1 MKAARAFFKRPWIII
16 AVCVILTGLL
26 GFFVTSL
33 GIDNSIRQFLPQ
45 KDASY
50 TRLTETE
57 DQFGSMIVIGVSL
70 ESTNGTVLTPENIE
84 VTDLDCEQQTFV
96 PGVKSLDTM
105 EFEANYDK
113 EIYSTLTANE
123 KKDGYFELEFGT
135 DGADGV
141 FEWEGMY
148 TLSVLG
154 GGTNEARKMKIV
166 VTPSTDIKLQS
177 A

>member
-1 MKAARAFFKRPWIII
+1 MARSTIHTTLKFGTTKES
-16 AVCVILTGLL
+16 LTKMCPI
-26 GFFVTSL
+26 TSYPDL
-33 GIDNSIRQFLPQ
+33 
-45 KDASY
+45 
-50 TRLTETE
+50 
-57 DQFGSMIVIGVSL
+57 IG
-70 ESTNGTVLTPENIE
+70 TPENIE

-141 FEWEGMY
+141 FEWQGMY

-166 VTPSTDIKLQS
+166 VTPSTDFKLQS

>member
-1 MKAARAFFKRPWIII
+1 MARSTIHTTLKFGTEKGS
-16 AVCVILTGLL
+16 LTKMCPI
-26 GFFVTSL
+26 TSYPDL
-33 GIDNSIRQFLPQ
+33 
-45 KDASY
+45 
-50 TRLTETE
+50 
-57 DQFGSMIVIGVSL
+57 IG
-70 ESTNGTVLTPENIE
+70 TPENIE

-96 PGVKSLDTM
+96 PGVKALDTM

-113 EIYSTLTANE
+113 TVYSTLSANE

-141 FEWEGMY
+141 FEWQGMY

>member
-1 MKAARAFFKRPWIII
+1 MARSTIHTTLKFGTAKES
-16 AVCVILTGLL
+16 LTKMCPI
-26 GFFVTSL
+26 TSYPDL
-33 GIDNSIRQFLPQ
+33 
-45 KDASY
+45 
-50 TRLTETE
+50 
-57 DQFGSMIVIGVSL
+57 IG
-70 ESTNGTVLTPENIE
+70 TPENIE

-96 PGVKSLDTM
+96 PGVKALDTM

-113 EIYSTLTANE
+113 TVYSTLSANE

-141 FEWEGMY
+141 FEWQGMY

-166 VTPSTDIKLQS
+166 VTPSTDITMKTV
-177 A
+177 

>member
-1 MKAARAFFKRPWIII
+1 MARSTIHTTLKFGTTKES
-16 AVCVILTGLL
+16 LTKMCPI
-26 GFFVTSL
+26 TSYPDL
-33 GIDNSIRQFLPQ
+33 
-45 KDASY
+45 
-50 TRLTETE
+50 
-57 DQFGSMIVIGVSL
+57 IG
-70 ESTNGTVLTPENIE
+70 TPENIE

-113 EIYSTLTANE
+113 TVYSTLSANE

-135 DGADGV
+135 GGADGV
-141 FEWEGMY
+141 FEWQGMY

-166 VTPSTDIKLQS
+166 VTPSTDITMKTV
-177 A
+177 

>member
-1 MKAARAFFKRPWIII
+1 MARSTIHTTLKFGTEKGS
-16 AVCVILTGLL
+16 LTKMCPI
-26 GFFVTSL
+26 TSYPDL
-33 GIDNSIRQFLPQ
+33 
-45 KDASY
+45 
-50 TRLTETE
+50 
-57 DQFGSMIVIGVSL
+57 IG
-70 ESTNGTVLTPENIE
+70 TPENIE

-96 PGVKSLDTM
+96 PGVKALDTM

-113 EIYSTLTANE
+113 TVYQTLTANE
-123 KKDGYFELEFGT
+123 KADGYFELEFGT
-135 DGADGV
+135 NGADGV
-141 FEWEGMY
+141 FEWQGMY

>member
-1 MKAARAFFKRPWIII
+1 MARSTIHTTLKFGTEKGS
-16 AVCVILTGLL
+16 LTKMCPI
-26 GFFVTSL
+26 TSYPDL
-33 GIDNSIRQFLPQ
+33 
-45 KDASY
+45 
-50 TRLTETE
+50 
-57 DQFGSMIVIGVSL
+57 IG
-70 ESTNGTVLTPENIE
+70 TPENIE

-96 PGVKSLDTM
+96 PGVKALDTM

-141 FEWEGMY
+141 FEWQGMY

>member
-1 MKAARAFFKRPWIII
+1 MARSTIHTTLKFGTEKAS
-16 AVCVILTGLL
+16 LTKMCPI
-26 GFFVTSL
+26 TSYPDL
-33 GIDNSIRQFLPQ
+33 
-45 KDASY
+45 
-50 TRLTETE
+50 
-57 DQFGSMIVIGVSL
+57 IG
-70 ESTNGTVLTPENIE
+70 TPENIE

-96 PGVKSLDTM
+96 PGVKALDTM

-113 EIYSTLTANE
+113 TVYSTLNANE

-141 FEWEGMY
+141 FEWQGMY

-166 VTPSTDIKLQS
+166 VTPSTDIKLQ

>member
-1 MKAARAFFKRPWIII
+1 MARSTIHTTLKFGTSKES
-16 AVCVILTGLL
+16 LTKMCPI
-26 GFFVTSL
+26 TSYPDL
-33 GIDNSIRQFLPQ
+33 
-45 KDASY
+45 
-50 TRLTETE
+50 
-57 DQFGSMIVIGVSL
+57 IG
-70 ESTNGTVLTPENIE
+70 TPENIE

-113 EIYSTLTANE
+113 EVYSTLSANE

-141 FEWEGMY
+141 FEWQGMY

>member
-1 MKAARAFFKRPWIII
+1 MARSTIHTTLKYGTEQGS
-16 AVCVILTGLL
+16 LTKMCPI
-26 GFFVTSL
+26 TSYPDL
-33 GIDNSIRQFLPQ
+33 
-45 KDASY
+45 
-50 TRLTETE
+50 
-57 DQFGSMIVIGVSL
+57 IG
-70 ESTNGTVLTPENIE
+70 
-84 VTDLDCEQQTFV
+84 TDLDCEQQTFV

-113 EIYSTLTANE
+113 TVYSTLSANE

-135 DGADGV
+135 GGADGV
-141 FEWEGMY
+141 FEWQGMY

-166 VTPSTDIKLQS
+166 VTPSTDITMKT

>member
-1 MKAARAFFKRPWIII
+1 MARSTIHTTLKFGTEKES
-16 AVCVILTGLL
+16 LTKMCPI
-26 GFFVTSL
+26 TSYPDL
-33 GIDNSIRQFLPQ
+33 
-45 KDASY
+45 
-50 TRLTETE
+50 
-57 DQFGSMIVIGVSL
+57 IG
-70 ESTNGTVLTPENIE
+70 TPENIE

-113 EIYSTLTANE
+113 TVYSTLSANE

>member
-1 MKAARAFFKRPWIII
+1 MARSTIHTTLKFGTEKGS
-16 AVCVILTGLL
+16 LTKMCPI
-26 GFFVTSL
+26 TSYPDL
-33 GIDNSIRQFLPQ
+33 
-45 KDASY
+45 
-50 TRLTETE
+50 
-57 DQFGSMIVIGVSL
+57 IG
-70 ESTNGTVLTPENIE
+70 TPENIE

-113 EIYSTLTANE
+113 EIYKTLTANE
-123 KKDGYFELEFGT
+123 KADGYFELEFGT

-141 FEWEGMY
+141 FEWQGMY

>member
-1 MKAARAFFKRPWIII
+1 MARSTIHTTLKYGTEQGS
-16 AVCVILTGLL
+16 LTKMCPI
-26 GFFVTSL
+26 TSYP
-33 GIDNSIRQFLPQ
+33 D
-45 KDASY
+45 
-50 TRLTETE
+50 
-57 DQFGSMIVIGVSL
+57 VIG
-70 ESTNGTVLTPENIE
+70 TPENIE

-113 EIYSTLTANE
+113 TVYSTLSANE

-135 DGADGV
+135 GGADGV
-141 FEWEGMY
+141 FEWLGMY

-166 VTPSTDIKLQS
+166 VTPSTDITMKTV
-177 A
+177 

>member
-1 MKAARAFFKRPWIII
+1 MARSTIHTTLKFGTEKGA
-16 AVCVILTGLL
+16 LTKMCPI
-26 GFFVTSL
+26 TSYPDL
-33 GIDNSIRQFLPQ
+33 
-45 KDASY
+45 
-50 TRLTETE
+50 
-57 DQFGSMIVIGVSL
+57 IG
-70 ESTNGTVLTPENIE
+70 TPENIE

-96 PGVKSLDTM
+96 PGVKALDTM

-113 EIYSTLTANE
+113 TVYSTLSANE

-141 FEWEGMY
+141 FEWQGMY

-166 VTPSTDIKLQS
+166 VTPSTDITMKTV
-177 A
+177 

>member
-1 MKAARAFFKRPWIII
+1 MARSTIHTTLK
-16 AVCVILTGLL
+16 
-26 GFFVTSL
+26 
-33 GIDNSIRQFLPQ
+33 
-45 KDASY
+45 
-50 TRLTETE
+50 
-57 DQFGSMIVIGVSL
+57 FGAEKVSL
-70 ESTNGTVLTPENIE
+70 TKMCPITSYPDLIGTPENIE

-113 EIYSTLTANE
+113 TVYSTLSANE

-141 FEWEGMY
+141 FEWQGMY

-166 VTPSTDIKLQS
+166 VTPSTDITMKTV
-177 A
+177 

>member
-1 MKAARAFFKRPWIII
+1 MARSTIHTTLKFGTEKGS
-16 AVCVILTGLL
+16 LTKMCPI
-26 GFFVTSL
+26 TSYPDL
-33 GIDNSIRQFLPQ
+33 
-45 KDASY
+45 
-50 TRLTETE
+50 
-57 DQFGSMIVIGVSL
+57 IG
-70 ESTNGTVLTPENIE
+70 TPENIE

-96 PGVKSLDTM
+96 PGVKALDTM

-113 EIYSTLTANE
+113 TVYQTLTANE
-123 KKDGYFELEFGT
+123 KADGYFELEFGT

-141 FEWEGMY
+141 FEWQGMY

>member
-1 MKAARAFFKRPWIII
+1 MARSTIHTTLKYGTEKGS
-16 AVCVILTGLL
+16 LTKMCPI
-26 GFFVTSL
+26 TSYPDL
-33 GIDNSIRQFLPQ
+33 
-45 KDASY
+45 
-50 TRLTETE
+50 
-57 DQFGSMIVIGVSL
+57 IG
-70 ESTNGTVLTPENIE
+70 TPENIE

-96 PGVKSLDTM
+96 PGVKALDTM

-113 EIYSTLTANE
+113 TVYSTLSANE

-135 DGADGV
+135 GGADGV
-141 FEWEGMY
+141 FEWQGMY

-166 VTPSTDIKLQS
+166 VTPSTDITMKT

>member
-1 MKAARAFFKRPWIII
+1 MARSTIHTTLKFGTTKESLAKMCPI
-16 AVCVILTGLL
+16 
-26 GFFVTSL
+26 TSYPDL
-33 GIDNSIRQFLPQ
+33 
-45 KDASY
+45 
-50 TRLTETE
+50 
-57 DQFGSMIVIGVSL
+57 IG
-70 ESTNGTVLTPENIE
+70 TPENIE

-113 EIYSTLTANE
+113 ETYKTLTANE
-123 KKDGYFELEFGT
+123 KADGYFELEFGT
-135 DGADGV
+135 NGADGV
-141 FEWEGMY
+141 FEWQGMY

-166 VTPSTDIKLQS
+166 VTPSTDITMKT

>member
-1 MKAARAFFKRPWIII
+1 MARSTIHTTLKFGTEKGS
-16 AVCVILTGLL
+16 LTKMCPI
-26 GFFVTSL
+26 TSYPDL
-33 GIDNSIRQFLPQ
+33 
-45 KDASY
+45 
-50 TRLTETE
+50 
-57 DQFGSMIVIGVSL
+57 IG
-70 ESTNGTVLTPENIE
+70 TPENIE

-96 PGVKSLDTM
+96 PGVKALDTM

-113 EIYSTLTANE
+113 TVYSTLSANE

>member
-1 MKAARAFFKRPWIII
+1 MAR
-16 AVCVILTGLL
+16 
-26 GFFVTSL
+26 
-33 GIDNSIRQFLPQ
+33 
-45 KDASY
+45 
-50 TRLTETE
+50 
-57 DQFGSMIVIGVSL
+57 
-70 ESTNGTVLTPENIE
+70 STIHTTLKFGTVKESLTKMCPITSYPDLIGTPENIE

-96 PGVKSLDTM
+96 PGVKALDTM

-113 EIYSTLTANE
+113 TVYQTLTANE
-123 KKDGYFELEFGT
+123 KADGYFELEFGT
-135 DGADGV
+135 NGADGV
-141 FEWEGMY
+141 FEWQGMY

>member
-1 MKAARAFFKRPWIII
+1 MARSTIHTTLKFGTTKES
-16 AVCVILTGLL
+16 LTKMCPI
-26 GFFVTSL
+26 TSYPDL
-33 GIDNSIRQFLPQ
+33 
-45 KDASY
+45 
-50 TRLTETE
+50 
-57 DQFGSMIVIGVSL
+57 IG
-70 ESTNGTVLTPENIE
+70 TPENIE

-96 PGVKSLDTM
+96 PGVKALDTM

-113 EIYSTLTANE
+113 TVYQTLTANE
-123 KKDGYFELEFGT
+123 KADGYFELEFGT
-135 DGADGV
+135 NGADGV
-141 FEWEGMY
+141 FEWQGMY

>member
-1 MKAARAFFKRPWIII
+1 MARSTIHTTLKFGTTKES
-16 AVCVILTGLL
+16 LTKMCPI
-26 GFFVTSL
+26 TSYPDL
-33 GIDNSIRQFLPQ
+33 
-45 KDASY
+45 
-50 TRLTETE
+50 
-57 DQFGSMIVIGVSL
+57 IG
-70 ESTNGTVLTPENIE
+70 TPENIE

>member
-1 MKAARAFFKRPWIII
+1 MARSTIHTTLKFGTEKGS
-16 AVCVILTGLL
+16 LTKMCPI
-26 GFFVTSL
+26 TSYPDL
-33 GIDNSIRQFLPQ
+33 
-45 KDASY
+45 
-50 TRLTETE
+50 
-57 DQFGSMIVIGVSL
+57 IG
-70 ESTNGTVLTPENIE
+70 TPENIE

-96 PGVKSLDTM
+96 PGVKALDTM

-113 EIYSTLTANE
+113 TVYSTLSANE

-141 FEWEGMY
+141 FEWQGMY

-166 VTPSTDIKLQS
+166 VTPSTDITMKT